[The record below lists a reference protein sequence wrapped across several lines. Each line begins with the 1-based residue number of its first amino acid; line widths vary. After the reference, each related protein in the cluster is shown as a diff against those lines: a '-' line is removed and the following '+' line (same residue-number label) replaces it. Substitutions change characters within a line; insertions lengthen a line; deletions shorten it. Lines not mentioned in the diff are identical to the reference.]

1 MINRND
7 LVPINYY
14 KKEPFY
20 GSYKGMRYRVIKN
33 DDVLLA
39 TVWPEPYNFEST
51 ADEKRNRQNLSLP
64 KAVLSRLIN
73 GWTNSTCNVITVVR
87 RIKLSE
93 LQR

>member
-1 MINRND
+1 MINRSD

-20 GSYKGMRYRVIKN
+20 GSYKGMRYRVIKS

-51 ADEKRNRQNLSLP
+51 ADEKKKSSEFEFTQNGVDQAYQWLDEQYELG
-64 KAVLSRLIN
+64 N
-73 GWTNSTCNVITVVR
+73 YTCPVY
-87 RIKLSE
+87 
-93 LQR
+93 

>member
-51 ADEKRNRQNLSLP
+51 ADEKKKSAEFEFTQSGVEQAYQWLDEQYLQCDY
-64 KAVLSRLIN
+64 SRP
-73 GWTNSTCNVITVVR
+73 SY
-87 RIKLSE
+87 
-93 LQR
+93 